1 MEENTEN
8 NSEATTE
15 TVAENTNANL
25 SMEDLAASLNFAEN
39 VESEPEDTSTTEA
52 VNDVTESVTVDAAE
66 EQEGDVL
73 LQSDEDSEEEA
84 IDDAEEETSEQPKG
98 LQKALKQINRLTARA
113 KGAEE
118 EVATLK
124 AQVESLKS
132 QPAKEAEPEGKP
144 VLDKVQNVADLE
156 KLRKEAISAKMWAL
170 QNLGKEYVEVNGV
183 EYDDDQ
189 IRNILTE
196 AEEFLTEK
204 IPQRANFL
212 QQKQSYI
219 QDTINTFPWSAKGE
233 GPEWELFKTIRDGDQ
248 YKEVLDG
255 LPNGDYVAAMLVEGV
270 QSVKARQ
277 AKAKKT
283 PKGKA
288 KTPPTTDPADAV
300 APPAEK
306 KEVRQKKKREAI
318 LGKGNVSVNQFAQY
332 LNT

>member
-1 MEENTEN
+1 MSAEIECEQTKRRMEENTEN

-39 VESEPEDTSTTEA
+39 AESAPEENSTTEA
-52 VNDVTESVTVDAAE
+52 TDDVTESEVVDAAE

-73 LQSDEDSEEEA
+73 SQPDESEEEA
-84 IDDAEEETSEQPKG
+84 EEINEDSSKEPKG
-98 LQKALKQINRLTARA
+98 LQKAIRQINRLTARA

-118 EVATLK
+118 EVSALK
-124 AQVESLKS
+124 AQIESLKS
-132 QPAKEAEPEGKP
+132 QPAQEAEPQGKP
-144 VLDKVQNVADLE
+144 ALDKVQNVTELE
-156 KLRKEAISAKMWAL
+156 KIRKDAVQAKMWAL
-170 QNLGKEYVEVNGV
+170 QNIGSEEIVEVNGR
-183 EYDDDQ
+183 EYEDSE
-189 IRNILTE
+189 IRKILVE

-248 YKEVLDG
+248 YKDVLDG
-255 LPNGDYVAAMLVEGV
+255 LPNGDYIAAMLVEGV
-270 QSVKARQ
+270 QSVKSRQ
-277 AKAKKT
+277 AQAKKA

-288 KTPPTTDPADAV
+288 KNSTNYRSGGCSCTPA
-300 APPAEK
+300 
-306 KEVRQKKKREAI
+306 
-318 LGKGNVSVNQFAQY
+318 GK
-332 LNT
+332 